1 MIKIGCAAD
10 HAGFECKEFIKEY
23 LKTLGYH
30 VQDFGTHSLD
40 SMDYPDVIHPLAKLL
55 DKSEIDIGFIF
66 CGSGNGV
73 NITANKYKNVRSAL
87 CWVPE
92 VAALA
97 KQHNNAN
104 CVAIP
109 ARFVSKETAKEIVE
123 AFMNTEFEG
132 GRHLTRVNKIAC

>member
-10 HAGFECKEFIKEY
+10 HAGFECKEFIKEH
-23 LKTLGYH
+23 LISLGYQ

-55 DKSEIDIGFIF
+55 DNSEIDIGFIF

-109 ARFVSKETAKEIVE
+109 ARFVSQQTAKEIVE
-123 AFMNTEFEG
+123 AFLNTEFEG